1 MIVLIGGEKG
11 GSGKSCLA
19 QNIAVFL
26 TTECNASVI
35 MVDCDPQ
42 RTTSDW
48 IQARNNN
55 PKLAS
60 INCVQLYGKIRND
73 LLSLEQHYDV
83 VIVDCGG
90 QDNLALRATMSV
102 AAYILMPLR
111 PKRRDLKTVCHMDDI
126 VATCKMINPKLR
138 ASFVI
143 TQCPNLPNQ
152 ANRILEA
159 KEVCKTYDINV
170 LDAITYC
177 RNVYDDSEES
187 GLSVIEID
195 PNGKAADEIRTIACE
210 LFQVD
215 CAANLEDR
223 LHPAMLAQSAGKGQ
237 MHNGLTNSG
246 LTNNGLLNNGL
257 LHQTQP
263 THLNTQKRGQN
274 GTQRPQEKRY
284 AI

>member
-26 TTECNASVI
+26 TTECGATVI

-48 IQARNNN
+48 IHARNNN
-55 PKLAS
+55 PKLAT

-73 LLSLEQHYDV
+73 LLSLEQHYDFV
-83 VIVDCGG
+83 LVDCGG

-102 AAYILMPLR
+102 ASHILMPLR
-111 PKRRDLKTVCHMDDI
+111 PKRRDLKTVSHMDDI
-126 VATCKMINPKLR
+126 VATCRMINPKLR

-170 LDAITYC
+170 LDAITYS
-177 RNVYDDSEES
+177 RNIYDDSEES
-187 GLSVIEID
+187 GLSVIEIE
-195 PNGKAADEIRTIACE
+195 PKGKAATEIRAIACE

-215 CAANLEDR
+215 CAASLIALLR
-223 LHPAMLAQSAGKGQ
+223 PSTPIQAYSAQVDQHHLGGQ
-237 MHNGLTNSG
+237 Y
-246 LTNNGLLNNGL
+246 
-257 LHQTQP
+257 
-263 THLNTQKRGQN
+263 
-274 GTQRPQEKRY
+274 GTQRSQEKRY